1 VILATLVSLLVAGAM
16 PGEAGGA
23 ARPDTGGAAI
33 LEHVSAQYAAVQDY
47 AVTLSVTT
55 NIERMSVP
63 PMHATMYFKKPD
75 KVHFEAK
82 GFAVLPREGLA
93 FNPATL
99 AERFLVDA
107 VSPDTL
113 SGKRVLRLAMRPRSD
128 QARTRRVILY
138 VDPQRW
144 TPEKFTT
151 AGIDGRTMSASFTHA
166 RVGGL
171 WLPSNL
177 YVEFSA
183 AADTA
188 AVPQWEQSVPGSS
201 GRMTFRGGTIDVKYS
216 DYRVNTGLDDAL
228 FEEPPR
234 VNE

>member
-1 VILATLVSLLVAGAM
+1 MLAMLVSLLVVV
-16 PGEAGGA
+16 
-23 ARPDTGGAAI
+23 ARPAEVVATAPPDTGGAAV
-33 LEHVSAQYAAVQDY
+33 LDRVAAQYAGVRDY
-47 AVTLSVTT
+47 AVTLNVTT

-63 PMHATMYFKKPD
+63 PMNAAMYFKTPD

-99 AERFLVDA
+99 SERFLVDA

-113 SGKRVLRLAMRPRSD
+113 SGKRVVRLTMRPRSD
-128 QARTRRVILY
+128 QARTRRVLLY

-151 AGIDGRTMSASFTHA
+151 AGIDGRTMSASFTHT
-166 RVGGL
+166 RVDGF

-177 YVEFSA
+177 FVEFSA
-183 AADTA
+183 SADTA

-201 GRMTFRGGTIDVKYS
+201 GRMPLRGGTIEVKYS
-216 DYRVNTGLDDAL
+216 DYRVNTGLDDAI
-228 FEEPPR
+228 FEESPR
-234 VNE
+234 EKE

>member
-1 VILATLVSLLVAGAM
+1 MILATLVSLLVAGAI
-16 PGEAGGA
+16 PGEVAGTVP
-23 ARPDTGGAAI
+23 PDTGGAAVLDRI
-33 LEHVSAQYAAVQDY
+33 AAQYAAVQDY

-75 KVHFEAK
+75 RIHFEAK

-99 AERFLVDA
+99 SERFLVDA

-113 SGKRVLRLAMRPRSD
+113 SGKRVIRLTMRPRSD

-151 AGIDGRTMSASFTHA
+151 AGIDGRTMSASFTHS

-171 WLPSNL
+171 WLPTNL
-177 YVEFSA
+177 FVEFSA
-183 AADTA
+183 ATDTS

-201 GRMTFRGGTIDVKYS
+201 GRMPFRGGTIEVKYS
-216 DYRVNTGLDDAL
+216 DYRVNTGLDDAI
-228 FEEPPR
+228 FEEPTR
-234 VNE
+234 AKE

>member
-1 VILATLVSLLVAGAM
+1 MLATLVSLLVLGATLA
-16 PGEAGGA
+16 EGGA
-23 ARPDTGGAAI
+23 TAPPDTGGAAV
-33 LEHVSAQYAAVQDY
+33 LDRVAAQYAGVQDY
-47 AVTLSVTT
+47 AVTLNVTT

-63 PMHATMYFKKPD
+63 PMNATMYFKKPD

-99 AERFLVDA
+99 SERFLVDA

-113 SGKRVLRLAMRPRSD
+113 SGKRVARLTMRPRSD

-151 AGIDGRTMSASFTHA
+151 AGIDGRTMSASFTHT
-166 RVGGL
+166 RVDGF

-177 YVEFSA
+177 FVEFSA
-183 AADTA
+183 SADTA

-201 GRMTFRGGTIDVKYS
+201 GRMPFRGGTIEVKYS
-216 DYRVNTGLDDAL
+216 DYRVNTGLDDAV

-234 VNE
+234 EKK

>member
-16 PGEAGGA
+16 PGGA
-23 ARPDTGGAAI
+23 AGAAPPDTGGAAV
-33 LEHVSAQYAAVQDY
+33 LDRVAAQYAAVQDY
-47 AVTLSVTT
+47 TVTLSVTT

-201 GRMTFRGGTIDVKYS
+201 GRMTFRGGTIEVKYS

-228 FEEPPR
+228 FEESPR
-234 VNE
+234 ANE